1 MNIAKLK
8 NPLKIVFLCSMAFI
22 LSVAC
27 KTDKKAELET
37 QIESKNEQI
46 IEIVTENMD
55 FQMPDS
61 IPSGWNIFYYK
72 NKSPQTHFF
81 LVDKYP
87 EGKTIEDAKTLV
99 APVFDSGMD
108 LINQG
113 KSEEGF
119 AEFGK
124 LPEWFGEV
132 RFVGGTGLISPGHS
146 GKTMM
151 HLNPGYYLIECYV
164 KMANGKFHTS
174 MGMVKELIVWD
185 RNSGISEWKA
195 DINIDISGEEGIV
208 LKDSITS
215 GQHIFSV
222 NFKDQKVHENFVGHD
237 ISLAKIEDDI
247 DLKDLESWMNWADP
261 KGLIEPAP
269 SGVTFLGGVNDMPAG
284 NKGYFTADLKSGTY
298 VLISEVPNASSK
310 NMMKKF
316 TLK

>member
-1 MNIAKLK
+1 MKVEKLK
-8 NPLKIVFLCSMAFI
+8 NYIKIIFLCIAVLV

-27 KTDKKAELET
+27 KTDKKTEVET
-37 QIESKNEQI
+37 KIESKKEQV
-46 IEIVTENMD
+46 IEIITENMD

-61 IPSGWNIFYYK
+61 IPSGWNTFYYK
-72 NKSPQTHFF
+72 NNSPQTHFF

-99 APVFDSGMD
+99 VPVFDSGMD

-113 KSEEGF
+113 KPEEGF

-124 LPEWFGEV
+124 LPKWFGEV
-132 RFVGGTGLISPGHS
+132 KFVGGTGLISPGYS

-151 HLNPGYYLIECYV
+151 HLTPGYYIIECYL
-164 KMANGKFHTS
+164 KMANGKFHSS
-174 MGMVKELIVWD
+174 MGMSKELIVLD
-185 RNSGISEWKA
+185 RDSGISEWKA
-195 DINIDISGEEGIV
+195 DINMDISGDEGIV

-215 GQHIFSV
+215 GRHIFSV
-222 NFKDQKVHENFVGHD
+222 TFKDQKVHENFVGHD

-247 DLKDLESWMNWADP
+247 DLRALESWMNWADP

-269 SGVTFLGGVNDMPAG
+269 EGVTFLGGVNDMPG
-284 NKGYFTADLKSGTY
+284 GSKGYFKANLDPGTY
-298 VLISEVPNASSK
+298 VLISEVPNASTK
-310 NMMKKF
+310 NMMKIF